1 MFKSE
6 THEFE
11 DVIQFKIDVPFDVKF
26 VYVYLWKVDEKKVL
40 FDAGLNMGNWGRL
53 FFSELHKANISI
65 EEIDYCIVSHHH
77 LDHLGLLKRFKR
89 KNPKIQILMSE
100 ITHDTIEWE
109 TDVNN
114 AKDLENEALNLA
126 KRMIKFGISEADGKR
141 LVQWFTMWPKLR
153 RYQKP
158 DKLLQDNEEID
169 FGMNKLKV
177 IWTPGHSLGHICIY
191 DQKKRYLFAG
201 DHILSS
207 ITPHIGNFLVVPK
220 YRNQDFENILDYYLA
235 SLDRI
240 DKLNPRIIFPAHQE
254 VIYNPHERILEI
266 KEHHKNRLKE
276 ISSLIENNPMI
287 PVKIAQLHFG
297 DDLDEMNSYLALSE
311 VVAHLIYLERQ
322 EKVKK
327 MEKNGKIYYF
337 N

>member
-1 MFKSE
+1 M
-6 THEFE
+6 
-11 DVIQFKIDVPFDVKF
+11 
-26 VYVYLWKVDEKKVL
+26 
-40 FDAGLNMGNWGRL
+40 
-53 FFSELHKANISI
+53 
-65 EEIDYCIVSHHH
+65 
-77 LDHLGLLKRFKR
+77 
-89 KNPKIQILMSE
+89 
-100 ITHDTIEWE
+100 
-109 TDVNN
+109 
-114 AKDLENEALNLA
+114 
-126 KRMIKFGISEADGKR
+126 
-141 LVQWFTMWPKLR
+141 
-153 RYQKP
+153 
-158 DKLLQDNEEID
+158 
-169 FGMNKLKV
+169 
-177 IWTPGHSLGHICIY
+177 
-191 DQKKRYLFAG
+191 FAG